1 MDTNRFKCRKPL
13 SAVKYGEPFRLLEWY
28 IDDPGAVIEAYT
40 YWILYKQ
47 RYSRADKAWKVG
59 TKDGT
64 FYGLIEPYKQVLIQP
79 RVRKVT
85 WCN

>member
-1 MDTNRFKCRKPL
+1 MDTNNYKSRKPL
-13 SAVKYGEPFRLLEWY
+13 SAVKYGEPFRLLEWF

-40 YWILYKQ
+40 NTILYKQ
-47 RYSRADKAWKVG
+47 RYSRADKAWKVR